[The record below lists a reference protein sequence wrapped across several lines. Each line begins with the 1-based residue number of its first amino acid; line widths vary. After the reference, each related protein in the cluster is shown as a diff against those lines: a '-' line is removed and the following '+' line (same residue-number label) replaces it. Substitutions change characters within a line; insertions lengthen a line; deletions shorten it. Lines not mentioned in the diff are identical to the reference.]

1 MELSDTEK
9 KMVARL
15 RRKEEQMRRWRWW
28 LLFVGV
34 FCLGVVAYSF
44 SILLRFFHEPDLT
57 GVFVIACFLPQLYL
71 GCLFGA
77 GLVCY
82 TWANW
87 NGNPQTRL
95 LLRLLD
101 EKIDG

>member
-1 MELSDTEK
+1 MELSKTEK

-15 RRKEEQMRRWRWW
+15 RRKQEQMLRWRWW
-28 LLFVGV
+28 LLAVGV
-34 FCLGVVAYSF
+34 FCLGAVAYSF

-57 GVFVIACFLPQLYL
+57 AVFVIACLLPQLYL
-71 GCLFGA
+71 GALFGA
-77 GLVCY
+77 GLIGY

-87 NGNPQTRL
+87 NGSPHTRL

-101 EKIDG
+101 EKVDG